1 MLYAQSVIH
10 LSFLINITIF
20 FVSFYKRKVD
30 AIMNQHDRNK
40 DVGGVSRLR
49 GAFEVGGGG
58 DMLKTGVV
66 KSDGVDEVNRLIG
79 CLRKR

>member
-1 MLYAQSVIH
+1 MA
-10 LSFLINITIF
+10 
-20 FVSFYKRKVD
+20 D
-30 AIMNQHDRNK
+30 AIAKKQHDRNK

-58 DMLKTGVV
+58 DIAPKTGVV